1 MDMAAMLSKVER
13 QAIAAK
19 LRAAQIELLLI
30 EEEGKELNARSLR
43 SVIERLERIITR
55 LAEPEPK

>member
-30 EEEGKELNARSLR
+30 EEGKELNARSLR

>member
-1 MDMAAMLSKVER
+1 MAAMLSKVER

-30 EEEGKELNARSLR
+30 EEGKELNARSLR